1 MKIKGLRAKVPRQV
15 PKAWKLLDGSR
26 FAAGTWGDGISRPL
40 TEEWLVYLDELAFLL
55 ASATPYWEWLAVW
68 SKVPCRNETAEIA
81 RQQFLM
87 ARYDATML
95 RVANAWVMSQEYA
108 YETSGVSVGWAT
120 DGYQGAPRAKV
131 QSK

>member
-55 ASATPYWEWLAVW
+55 ASATPDWEWLAVW
-68 SKVPCRNETAEIA
+68 SKVPCRNETGGDRASAVPHGAIRRDDAA
-81 RQQFLM
+81 RRERVGHV
-87 ARYDATML
+87 ARV
-95 RVANAWVMSQEYA
+95 RV
-108 YETSGVSVGWAT
+108 
-120 DGYQGAPRAKV
+120 
-131 QSK
+131 